1 MNRYLLGLFLVSI
14 SACNLEQKNNFT
26 IFAGE
31 IVNPTSE
38 TVILFKDDIA
48 IDSAYLDMHNRFSFT
63 IDKIE
68 EGLYNFHH
76 APQYQY
82 VYLSEGDSLLLRLNT
97 MYFDE
102 SLVFTGKGEEINN
115 FLIEVFLNS
124 EEEDNIIE
132 TFYSLTPEKFSEKID
147 SLRQL
152 KVNLLNELKSETEL
166 SEASLAMANA
176 TINYTTYIN
185 KEKYPFK
192 NPENKITNTIS
203 QNFYDYR
210 KELDFDD
217 KELTYFTPYY
227 DFMKRYIDNLAYT
240 NCASD
245 CDTET
250 KTIKNH
256 LHFNQHKLILIDSIV
271 KEKKL
276 RDNLFR
282 NVALTYFLKVHDNVE
297 NNKQFLE
304 DFHKL
309 SENNNHIEEIH
320 KLYESVLKMQP
331 NHELPDVK
339 VVDSIG
345 KLISIKDIA
354 SKNDHVVFY
363 FWTNRNN
370 RHFKNITTQANKLAA
385 QHPDI
390 SFIAI
395 SLTPTHESWENTIKE
410 SNQPFKNEYRAANI
424 DSLKNILMIDGLN
437 KAILTKEGVIVDAYS
452 DMYSLFK

>member
-1 MNRYLLGLFLVSI
+1 MNRYLLGIFFVSI
-14 SACNLEQKNNFT
+14 TACNLEQKSTAT

-38 TVILFKDDIA
+38 TVILYKDDIA
-48 IDSAYLDMHNRFSFT
+48 IDSAYLDMHNRFTFT
-63 IDKIE
+63 IDKID

-124 EEEDNIIE
+124 EEEDKIIE
-132 TFYSLTPEKFSEKID
+132 SFYSLTPEKFSEKID
-147 SLRQL
+147 SLKQL
-152 KVNLLNELKSETEL
+152 KVSLLNEVKIDTDL
-166 SEASLAMANA
+166 SEASVAMANA

-185 KEKYPFK
+185 NEKYPFK
-192 NPENKITNTIS
+192 NAENKITNTIS
-203 QNFYDYR
+203 QNFYNYR

-227 DFMKRYIDNLAYT
+227 DFMKRYIDNLAFT

-245 CDTET
+245 CDTEN
-250 KTIKNH
+250 KIIKNH
-256 LHFNQHKLILIDSIV
+256 LHFNQHKLVLIDSIV

-309 SENNNHIEEIH
+309 SENNKHIEEIH

-339 VVDSIG
+339 VLDSIG
-345 KLISIKDIA
+345 KVISIKDIA
-354 SKNDHVVFY
+354 LENKNVIFY
-363 FWTNRNN
+363 FWTNKNN
-370 RHFKNITTQANKLAA
+370 RHFKNITNQANKLAL
-385 QHPDI
+385 QYPDMK
-390 SFIAI
+390 FIAI
-395 SLTPTHESWENTIKE
+395 SLTSDHENWQNIIKE
-410 SNQPFKNEYRAANI
+410 TNQPFKNEYRAANI
-424 DSLKNILMIDGLN
+424 DSLKNILIIDGLN
-437 KAILTKEGVIVDAYS
+437 KAIVVKEGVIVDAYR
-452 DMYSLFK
+452 DMYSLFR